1 MSAAEPKPPPED
13 QLTQAGFTL
22 ELTPGQRELIR
33 KAHGFASDVI
43 RPVAAEYDSRQEF
56 PWPVVQEAAR

>member
-33 KAHGFASDVI
+33 KRFLHRRDHNHLERLTRDYSL
-43 RPVAAEYDSRQEF
+43 RRH
-56 PWPVVQEAAR
+56 